1 MGSGTPGKWVR
12 GNITKILFS
21 DGKRKRKI
29 GAGHPPFFRKR
40 RPKTHAVNQYA

>member
-1 MGSGTPGKWVR
+1 MGVR
-12 GNITKILFS
+12 GKITKILFS

-40 RPKTHAVNQYA
+40 RSDSIPAGP